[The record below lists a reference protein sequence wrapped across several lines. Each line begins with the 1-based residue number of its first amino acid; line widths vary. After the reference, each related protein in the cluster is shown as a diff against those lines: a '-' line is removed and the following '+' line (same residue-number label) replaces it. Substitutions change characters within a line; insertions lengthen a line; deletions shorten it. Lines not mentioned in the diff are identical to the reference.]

1 MKGLSFILALLDAVP
16 NVIVVATTGALA
28 LSVFYKFDN
37 SVVRA
42 VLLSSLF
49 LGAMATPS
57 GGGGGT
63 EGAVSYAATALVAML
78 ARKLY
83 HAALARSHVPG
94 VLHPQGL
101 STLPIWVLA
110 VYMLVE
116 THAVIAKI
124 VAGLYDNVSD
134 STSA

>member
-49 LGAMATPS
+49 LGAMAAPS
-57 GGGGGT
+57 GSGGGT
-63 EGAVSYAATALVAML
+63 EGAISYTATGLVAML

-83 HAALARSHVPG
+83 HAALARSHVHG
-94 VLHPQGL
+94 VVLPQGIAA
-101 STLPIWVLA
+101 LPLWVLA
-110 VYMLVE
+110 AFLLVE
-116 THAVIAKI
+116 THEVIAKI
-124 VAGLYDNVSD
+124 VAGLYDRAAKATPD
-134 STSA
+134 